1 MKHSF
6 HELIGDIISEN
17 ITGEGLRILKDP
29 ACDPDGHILPL
40 YYSKVED
47 EGESVTVN
55 NSRSRIFTN
64 VDLLILKKNEIK
76 VIIEIEES
84 NFEPIHIFGKFFAAA
99 FSSSYSHYTEAK
111 DFIEMADSVLFVQI
125 LDTENIK
132 IGKTQK
138 PKQWRNI
145 EESIKKII
153 PIADS
158 KIKAYRLFYGDVS
171 EFNAKKKPEE
181 LINYIRKFLGA

>member
-1 MKHSF
+1 MEHPLHKA
-6 HELIGDIISEN
+6 IGDIVSEN
-17 ITGEGLRILKDP
+17 IAGKTIRVLKDP
-29 ACDPDGHILPL
+29 ACEPKGHVLPL
-40 YYSKVED
+40 FYSKGKPKEEVF
-47 EGESVTVN
+47 V
-55 NSRSRIFTN
+55 N
-64 VDLLILKKNEIK
+64 VDLLVLKKNEIK

-84 NFEPIHIFGKFFAAA
+84 KFEPIHIFGKFFAAA
-99 FSSSYSHYTEAK
+99 FSSSYSHYTEDK

-158 KIKAYRLFYGDVS
+158 KIKEYRLFYGKVS
-171 EFNAKKKPEE
+171 EFGANGEKRKE
-181 LINYIRKFLGA
+181 LTKCIRRFLSL

>member
-6 HELIGDIISEN
+6 HKLIGDIISEN
-17 ITGEGLRILKDP
+17 ITGKTIRVLKDP
-29 ACDPDGHILPL
+29 ACEPKGHVLPL
-40 YYSKVED
+40 FYSKGKPREEV
-47 EGESVTVN
+47 
-55 NSRSRIFTN
+55 FAN

-99 FSSSYSHYTEAK
+99 FSSSYSHYTEDK

-132 IGKTQK
+132 IGITQK
-138 PKQWRNI
+138 IKQRKNI
-145 EESIKKII
+145 KESIKKII

-158 KIKAYRLFYGDVS
+158 KIKEYRLFYGKVS
-171 EFNAKKKPEE
+171 EISVDGEKRKE
-181 LINYIRKFLGA
+181 LIECIQKFLSL

>member
-17 ITGEGLRILKDP
+17 ITGKTIRVLKDP
-29 ACDPDGHILPL
+29 ACEPKGHVLPL
-40 YYSKVED
+40 FYSKGKPREEV
-47 EGESVTVN
+47 
-55 NSRSRIFTN
+55 FAN
-64 VDLLILKKNEIK
+64 VDLLVLKKNEIK

-99 FSSSYSHYTEAK
+99 FCSFYSHYTEDK

-125 LDTENIK
+125 TDTENIK

-138 PKQWRNI
+138 IKQWENI
-145 EESIKKII
+145 KKSIKEII

-158 KIKAYRLFYGDVS
+158 KTKKYRLLYGKAS
-171 EFNAKKKPEE
+171 EFGVNREE
-181 LINYIRKFLGA
+181 RKELVGCIRESVSL